1 MGESHIGDARE
12 GNLFLLVV
20 TPINLNPYFMSTR
33 ATLTVSDQ
41 DDRFD
46 IYRHHDGYPNGPHGV
61 IHDLKAAT
69 DKAWQSPR
77 FEAGDFAAATVA
89 QMKKSPGSVYLTE
102 EAARHSDRAF
112 HYEVSFAENA
122 LRVVVH
128 EYASRVRDVV
138 PKFEGT
144 IDEAVARY
152 KSDQDYDGKPLLE
165 HRTVS
170 IPVEGLDVITSA
182 LDAAALDINQACKW
196 RPDPDS
202 KRVLDQILMA
212 KALIGL

>member
-1 MGESHIGDARE
+1 
-12 GNLFLLVV
+12 
-20 TPINLNPYFMSTR
+20 MSTR

-61 IHDLKAAT
+61 IRDLKAAT
-69 DKAWQSPR
+69 DKAWQFPR

-112 HYEVSFAENA
+112 HYELSYTENA
-122 LRVVVH
+122 LRVIVH
-128 EYASRVRDVV
+128 EYSARVRGVV

-144 IDEAVARY
+144 IDEAVTQFKA
-152 KSDQDYDGKPLLE
+152 DQDYEGEPLLE
-165 HRTVS
+165 HRTIA
-170 IPVEGLDVITSA
+170 IPVEGLDVIAGA

-202 KRVLDQILMA
+202 QNALDQIRMA
-212 KALIGL
+212 KALIACPDKT